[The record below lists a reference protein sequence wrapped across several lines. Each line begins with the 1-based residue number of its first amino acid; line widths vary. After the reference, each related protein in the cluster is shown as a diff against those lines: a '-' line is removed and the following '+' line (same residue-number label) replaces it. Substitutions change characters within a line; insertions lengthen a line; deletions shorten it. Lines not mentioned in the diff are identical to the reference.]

1 MSSLKRKRTQASRPP
16 ITPRTSGRRLGHRA
30 PSSQALSISSGP
42 PQTPILSSASQ
53 LRTPFP
59 TDTRIETDR
68 SVRAADDDFADHVIA
83 AIDMK
88 GHGTVGCSYYSAE
101 EEKMYLLGDSRSGDM
116 EIVDARGFI
125 ICLRLDLKC

>member
-1 MSSLKRKRTQASRPP
+1 MPPLQRKRTPASRPP

-42 PQTPILSSASQ
+42 PQTPIISSAIQ

-59 TDTRIETDR
+59 TNTKIETDR
-68 SVRAADDDFADHVIA
+68 SVRATDDDLDDHVIA

-88 GHGTVGCSYYSAE
+88 DHGTVGCSYYSAE
-101 EEKMYLLGDSRSGDM
+101 EEKLYLLGDSRSGDM
-116 EIVDARGFI
+116 ETIDACGFI
-125 ICLRLDLKC
+125 VYV